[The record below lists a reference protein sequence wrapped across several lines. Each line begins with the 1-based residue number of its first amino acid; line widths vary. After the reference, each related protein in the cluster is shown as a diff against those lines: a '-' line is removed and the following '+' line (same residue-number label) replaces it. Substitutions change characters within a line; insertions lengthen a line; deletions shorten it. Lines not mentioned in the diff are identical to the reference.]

1 MPRFLPTTLRS
12 PRLTLR
18 MLTPSDAASLF
29 AIYRDD
35 ETMRYWSCA
44 PWREPVQAVEHI
56 TRSEDNYRDGSA
68 LQLGVTLRDTGELI
82 GTVTLYAFMR
92 ANRRC
97 EIGYLLARPHWG
109 HGYMG
114 EALAL
119 LIEHGFEQLELN
131 RIEADLHPA
140 NQASAKLLGKLHFR
154 LEGQLRER
162 WLVNGELSGSDIYG
176 LLRSDWRAAGGF

>member
-1 MPRFLPTTLRS
+1 MPRFLPTTLHG

-18 MLTPSDAASLF
+18 VLTPSDATSLL
-29 AIYRDD
+29 AIYRDE

-44 PWREPVQAVEHI
+44 PWRELDQAIEHI
-56 TRSEDNYRDGSA
+56 TQSEDGCRDGSA
-68 LQLGVTLRDTGELI
+68 LRLGVTLCDTDELI

-92 ANRRC
+92 VNRRC

-119 LIEHGFEQLELN
+119 LIEHGFERLELN

-140 NQASAKLLGKLHFR
+140 NQASAKLLSKLHFR

-176 LLRSDWRAAGGF
+176 LLRSDWRAARG